1 MSEVQTLG
9 AILGALWFVTCAL
22 AGIIWKGMNK
32 RVDDVEKSAL
42 TTPVLQAGLAA
53 AALQTQALD
62 RENRDLRERVAK
74 LEQRSDGH
82 EDAVDELR
90 KTMDRIETKLDRA
103 LGNRSPFP
111 RNGE

>member
-9 AILGALWFVTCAL
+9 TVLGALWLVTCAL
-22 AGIIWKGMNK
+22 AGIIWKGISK
-32 RVDDVEKSAL
+32 RVDDLEKSNL
-42 TTPVLQAGLAA
+42 QVPVLQAGLAA
-53 AALQTQALD
+53 AALQIQGLD

-103 LGNRSPFP
+103 LGTRSPFP
-111 RNGE
+111 RNGD